1 MKLADVSI
9 DRPVFAGMLVLSFV
23 VLGLVSLQRTELRLE
38 PEIDFPYA
46 FVVTEL
52 RGASPETVERE
63 VTDVLEEA
71 LNPIEGIESLSS
83 TSSQGLSRIFIEFGI
98 EYDVDVKAQ
107 EVRDKVALAR
117 AQLPLDVEAPIV
129 QKFDFDSIG
138 FMTIVIG
145 GNLGPK
151 ELADFAEHDVK
162 ERLERIPGVGGVAL
176 EGAREREVRI
186 WLDPLRLTGYGLSI
200 DDVADTLR
208 TENAEFASG
217 RIEGADKEWSV
228 TTQGKATSV
237 AEFGEMIV
245 AERDGRVVRLRDVA
259 VVEDGLAERKTVT
272 RFNGR
277 PGVALE
283 VIQQSGSDLVAATRL
298 IRKELAEIEASA
310 PPELEM
316 TVARDYARI
325 IEDQVETVLFDMVLA
340 AALVFGVVLVFLRN
354 YRSTLI
360 ASLAIPTSVISTFT
374 FLYWLDISL
383 NNMTLMA
390 LSLAVGLVIDDAIV
404 VLEGIFRKVEEG
416 HDSVTAARMGS
427 NEVGLAVLSTTAAV
441 CAVFVPIRFMTSTM
455 GRYFFEFGVTVT
467 AAVGVSLIVAFT
479 LTPMLASKYLRQT
492 PKEGAFFRFCES
504 GLRWLERRYRALLAW
519 AIRHRPVTV
528 VFTIAIVFGG
538 CWVQRTVPVDY
549 FTQDDLSEA
558 RIALEMP
565 IGTPLSVTERT
576 MRAIEEAIRAHP
588 DVRGVFAS
596 AGDVQRHRPNEAAID
611 VLLTPKKQR
620 EKPID
625 DTFVELRAIAAAAA
639 PAVEDLSVGHP
650 MYASSS
656 GDAMVDVEYELHGPD
671 LDRLQAHA
679 TQLLHRMEREPGLVD
694 VSSSYETGRPQITLD
709 IDRGRAAEVGVSA
722 TALGRTLRTLLAGEK
737 VGSFEDGGHRYDV
750 RVQVLPEYRDDPT
763 RLDLIRVRSVRGGLV
778 PIANAARIRTE
789 LGPVEI
795 RRSDRSRVI
804 EVRANIAGELSLQQA
819 ENLVEGWGRELGIE
833 APYAL
838 VAGGQ
843 SESRAEAAAD
853 IGLALGLGMLAIYI
867 ILASLFNSLA
877 QPITIMMSAPL
888 SFIGGFLALKLAGQ
902 SMDIMSNMGLLVL
915 MGLVM
920 KNGILLVDY
929 ITQLRAQGM
938 ARDEAILQA
947 GPVRMRPVLMTSGAL
962 VFGLLPM
969 ALSNAT
975 GAEFRAPMAWIVIGG
990 LATST
995 ALTLVVVPVVYT
1007 LVDGATEGVRSG
1019 VRWVLARIKGGKPT
1033 PPPGPRPAPDI
1044 LEI

>member
-1 MKLADVSI
+1 MKIADISI
-9 DRPVFAGMLVLSFV
+9 DRPVFAGMLIVSLV

-46 FVVTEL
+46 YVVTEL

-63 VTDVLEEA
+63 VTDILEQA
-71 LNPIEGIESLSS
+71 LNPIEGIKNLSS
-83 TSSQGLSRIFIEFGI
+83 TSSQGISRVFIEFGI
-98 EYDVDVKAQ
+98 GYDVDVKAQ

-117 AQLPLDVEAPIV
+117 PDLPLDVESPVV

-151 ELADFAEHDVK
+151 ELADFAEFEVR

-176 EGAREREVRI
+176 QGSREREVRI
-186 WLDPLRLTGYGLSI
+186 WLDPLRLTGYGVSI
-200 DDVADTLR
+200 DDVANTLR
-208 TENAEFASG
+208 AENAEFASG
-217 RIEGADKEWSV
+217 RLEGEAKEWSV
-228 TTQGKATSV
+228 TTQGKASSV
-237 AEFGEMIV
+237 LEFGEIIV

-259 VVEDGLAERKTVT
+259 VVEDGLAERKTVA

-283 VIQQSGSDLVAATRL
+283 VVQQSGSDLVAATRL
-298 IRKELAEIEASA
+298 IRKELISIQETA
-310 PPELEM
+310 PPEIEM

-325 IEDQVETVLFDMVLA
+325 IEDQVASVLFDMMLA
-340 AALVFGVVLVFLRN
+340 AALVFVVVLIFLRN

-390 LSLAVGLVIDDAIV
+390 LSLSVGLVIDDAIV
-404 VLEGIFRKVEEG
+404 VLEGIYRKIEEG
-416 HDSVTAARMGS
+416 HDRVSAARLGTAS
-427 NEVGLAVLSTTAAV
+427 VGLAVLSTTAAV

-467 AAVGVSLIVAFT
+467 AAVAVSSLVALT

-492 PKEGAFFRFCES
+492 PKEGAFFRVCEK
-504 GLRWLERRYRALLAW
+504 GLVWMEQRYRRLLEVALGY
-519 AIRHRPVTV
+519 RRVTV

-538 CWVQRTVPVDY
+538 CWVQSTVPVDY

-558 RIALEMP
+558 RVSIDLP
-565 IGTPLSVTERT
+565 IGTPLAVTDRV
-576 MRAIEEAIRAHP
+576 MRDVEEAIARHP

-596 AGDVQRHRPNEAAID
+596 AGNVQQHRPNEAVID
-611 VLLTPKKQR
+611 VLLIPKVER

-625 DTFVELRAIAAAAA
+625 DTFVELREIARGAA
-639 PAVEDLSVGHP
+639 PSVEDLTVGHP

-656 GDAMVDVEYELHGPD
+656 GDDMVDVEYELRGPD
-671 LDRLQAHA
+671 LDRLQRYAA
-679 TQLLHRMEREPGLVD
+679 ELMHRMEKEPGLVD
-694 VSSSYETGRPQITLD
+694 VSSSHETGRPQITLD
-709 IDRGRAAEVGVSA
+709 IDRGRAAEMGVSA

-737 VGSFEDGGHRYDV
+737 VGSFEDQGHRYDV

-763 RLDLIRVRSVRGGLV
+763 KLDLIRVRSVRGELV
-778 PIANAARIRTE
+778 PIANVAKIHTE

-795 RRSDRSRVI
+795 RRSERARVI
-804 EVRANIAGELSLQQA
+804 EVRANTAGDLSLEQA
-819 ENLVEGWGRELGIE
+819 EILLEGWGQELGIE
-833 APYAL
+833 APDAL
-838 VAGGQ
+838 IAGGQ

-867 ILASLFNSLA
+867 ILASLFNSLT

-929 ITQLRAQGM
+929 ITQLRESGM
-938 ARDEAILQA
+938 DRDQAILEA

-969 ALSNAT
+969 ALSTAT

-995 ALTLVVVPVVYT
+995 ALTLVIVPVVYT
-1007 LVDGATEGVRSG
+1007 LIDSAAESTKNA
-1019 VRWVLARIKGGKPT
+1019 VRWVASGGK
-1033 PPPGPRPAPDI
+1033 RSDAPKSEPNP